1 MTRLA
6 LEKLIARE
14 SLTRG
19 EAADLMRAIMAGD
32 LTDAQVAGILIALRA
47 KGETVEEI
55 TGFVT
60 AMRERS
66 IKVLIPANG
75 TVDTCGTG
83 GDSRRTFNIS
93 TATALVAAGMG
104 ITVAKH
110 GNRAISSK
118 CGSADVLEALG
129 VNIDLPPDKSAEL
142 IERVGIGFLFAPHHH
157 PAMKHAATARRELGL
172 RTVFN
177 LLGPMTN
184 PAGVRRQLVGVFA
197 PEHTET
203 VARVLGELGSVRVY
217 AVHGLDGSD
226 EVSVTAPTRISALE
240 DRIVSTFEFDPTT
253 VGIPHARE
261 EELAGGTAAENAKLI
276 EEILSGASSARRDA
290 VVINAAFTSLA
301 AGRAAAV
308 EEGVAQAAHAIDS
321 GRALDK
327 LEQLKN
333 VSQELALADSDTDT
347 GTGTGDTAATG

>member
-184 PAGVRRQLVGVFA
+184 PDRNCRPRPGRAGVG
-197 PEHTET
+197 
-203 VARVLGELGSVRVY
+203 ARVRGPRPGRERRGVG
-217 AVHGLDGSD
+217 HGADAHQRAGGPHRQHIRIRPYD
-226 EVSVTAPTRISALE
+226 CRDTARARRRISGRHRRRKREAHRR
-240 DRIVSTFEFDPTT
+240 DT
-253 VGIPHARE
+253 VGCQQCA
-261 EELAGGTAAENAKLI
+261 
-276 EEILSGASSARRDA
+276 ARRRRHQRS
-290 VVINAAFTSLA
+290 VHLHGGGSRRG
-301 AGRAAAV
+301 GRT
-308 EEGVAQAAHAIDS
+308 
-321 GRALDK
+321 GRRPGGARDRLR
-327 LEQLKN
+327 
-333 VSQELALADSDTDT
+333 
-347 GTGTGDTAATG
+347 